1 MTNDPRRVSRGFK
14 PSEALKTNISYA
26 DIARPNMQPRTG
38 STLLSDASSSSD
50 PRLSHK
56 FTVID
61 NAIRDINTKLDT
73 LFKLMQENAESNKAF
88 RELVQVLI
96 ARLPK

>member
-1 MTNDPRRVSRGFK
+1 
-14 PSEALKTNISYA
+14 
-26 DIARPNMQPRTG
+26 MQARTG
-38 STLLSDASSSSD
+38 STLQSDASSPSD
-50 PRLSHK
+50 PRISQK
-56 FTVID
+56 FIAID

-73 LFKLMQENAESNKAF
+73 ILKLMQENAESNKAF